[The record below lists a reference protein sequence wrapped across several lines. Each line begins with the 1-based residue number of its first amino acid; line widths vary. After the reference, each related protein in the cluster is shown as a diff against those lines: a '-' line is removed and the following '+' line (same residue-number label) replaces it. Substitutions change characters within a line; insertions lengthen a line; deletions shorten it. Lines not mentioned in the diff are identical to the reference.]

1 MAPDGRKD
9 GRTDN
14 AKTISLRLWRGLK
27 NAVKCGRSFSDK
39 YLPTRGSREKC
50 KKEGLSNCYQC
61 GLAVRSEI
69 DLKEHDKPNMPG
81 KYYIYEECFKRTVA
95 KQTSLDT

>member
-1 MAPDGRKD
+1 MMC
-9 GRTDN
+9 
-14 AKTISLRLWRGLK
+14 
-27 NAVKCGRSFSDK
+27 VQCGRSFSEK

-69 DLKEHDKPNMPG
+69 DLKEHDKPHMPD

>member
-1 MAPDGRKD
+1 MMC
-9 GRTDN
+9 
-14 AKTISLRLWRGLK
+14 
-27 NAVKCGRSFSDK
+27 VQCGRSFSDK
-39 YLPTRGSREKC
+39 YLPTLGSREKC
-50 KKEGLSNCYQC
+50 KKEGLSKCYQC

-69 DLKEHDKPNMPG
+69 DLKEHDKPHMPD